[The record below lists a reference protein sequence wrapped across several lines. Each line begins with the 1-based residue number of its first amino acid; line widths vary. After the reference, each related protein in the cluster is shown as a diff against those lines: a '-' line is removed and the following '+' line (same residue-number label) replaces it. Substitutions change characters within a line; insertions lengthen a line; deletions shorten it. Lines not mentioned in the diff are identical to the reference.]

1 MPKTNLFCALI
12 MCACATTSAYAD
24 STLETLGNMTQVIVP
39 AYAAGLA
46 IAEPGWTGAK
56 QFAAQFVATEVTA
69 LGLKTIIN
77 EERPD
82 KSDKNSFPSTHTAAA
97 FSGAFFIHRRYGWK
111 QALAPYALAGFT
123 AFTRINERKHY
134 FHDCLAG
141 AAIAALYNWAFV
153 DALGDGSV
161 ITVSG
166 DTHGAQLN
174 FNMRF

>member
-1 MPKTNLFCALI
+1 MPKNKLFFAMMTGVI
-12 MCACATTSAYAD
+12 IATSAHAD

-82 KSDKNSFPSTHTAAA
+82 KSDQNSFPSAHTAAA
-97 FSGAFFIHRRYGWK
+97 FSGAFFIHKRYGWK
-111 QALAPYALAGFT
+111 KALAPYALAGFT
-123 AFTRINERKHY
+123 AFTRISEKKHY

-153 DALGDGSV
+153 DALGTGSV
-161 ITVSG
+161 VTVSG